1 MRTTAR
7 HGMEG
12 GARRGKKA
20 SNAHMGH
27 GDRQPMNARV
37 DALIVVD
44 LATTISPLNGS
55 GKANRRRGGQE
66 LMKAGARFALG
77 FRLYVQDRLTFPV
90 EEPTRFKLVV
100 NLKVAKALGLTMPP
114 ILLVSA
120 DEVIE

>member
-1 MRTTAR
+1 
-7 HGMEG
+7 
-12 GARRGKKA
+12 
-20 SNAHMGH
+20 
-27 GDRQPMNARV
+27 
-37 DALIVVD
+37 
-44 LATTISPLNGS
+44 
-55 GKANRRRGGQE
+55 
-66 LMKAGARFALG
+66 MKAGARFALG